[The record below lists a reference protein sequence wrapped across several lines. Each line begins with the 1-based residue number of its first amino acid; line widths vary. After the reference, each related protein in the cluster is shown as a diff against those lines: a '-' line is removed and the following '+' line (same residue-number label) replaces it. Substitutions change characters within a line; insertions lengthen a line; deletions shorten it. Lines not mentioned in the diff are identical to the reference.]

1 MNECPRCGAIM
12 KRFGINSFSC
22 MECGITKYI
31 HGGYQHTFE
40 DENGNPYYP
49 KYEQQNEKTT

>member
-1 MNECPRCGAIM
+1 
-12 KRFGINSFSC
+12 

-49 KYEQQNEKTT
+49 KYEQQNEKNNLIICRISTVTY

>member
-1 MNECPRCGAIM
+1 
-12 KRFGINSFSC
+12 

-40 DENGNPYYP
+40 DENGIPYYP
-49 KYEQQNEKTT
+49 KYEQQNEKTTWSYAELVL